1 LFYKKEVNAFRFSS
15 QTIVAFIFIGGIAL
29 VASNQFGDALFG
41 KFSDVED
48 VGDVLRKTNHRAGN
62 SAYLTGLTLN
72 SPGPLVM
79 YSPINAFYFLTS
91 PLPMN
96 WRSFVD
102 IFSFSFDSMLYLWA
116 IFFYIKNKKSFRF

>member
-1 LFYKKEVNAFRFSS
+1 TIFSMLMLAIASMFHSGVIGIFAGYAFFYLFYKKEVNAFRFSS

-72 SPGPLVM
+72 SPGQLVM
-79 YSPINAFYFLTS
+79 YSPIKAFYFL
-91 PLPMN
+91 
-96 WRSFVD
+96 
-102 IFSFSFDSMLYLWA
+102 
-116 IFFYIKNKKSFRF
+116 